1 MSSMRGIRDMER
13 LQRIGRYRRGKL
25 PRDFPQRLEFLKETS
40 GLSWKAL
47 SRRLGVSYQ
56 RVRRWRG
63 GSEPTGGAMLA
74 LFQLASEVPG
84 GMEALVPEEAELL
97 RRGV

>member
-1 MSSMRGIRDMER
+1 MSMQLQYRFRGN
-13 LQRIGRYRRGKL
+13 RRCAL
-25 PRDFPQRLEFLKETS
+25 PRDFPQRLEFLKEAS
-40 GLSWKAL
+40 GLSWAAL

-56 RVRRWRG
+56 RVRRWREG
-63 GSEPTGGAMLA
+63 KEPTGGAMLA

-84 GMEALVPEEAELL
+84 GMEALVPEETPLL

>member
-1 MSSMRGIRDMER
+1 
-13 LQRIGRYRRGKL
+13 
-25 PRDFPQRLEFLKETS
+25 
-40 GLSWKAL
+40 
-47 SRRLGVSYQ
+47 
-56 RVRRWRG
+56 
-63 GSEPTGGAMLA
+63 MLA